1 MKKSVIERRWAYSKR
16 RHPLLSM
23 WKFDQRG
30 VASNNSWFS
39 TYKKQA
45 TGVLIL
51 VDTDKFKADITS
63 YES

>member
-1 MKKSVIERRWAYSKR
+1 
-16 RHPLLSM
+16 M

-30 VASNNSWFS
+30 VASDNSWFS